1 MTATFSLPVQRASG
15 MPVTN
20 EYFNVYSTPPI
31 NESSEQQPHKVKEI
45 DLGIRW
51 NFTKNMGENATT
63 FSGRH
68 KNEIFYNPLTYANEN
83 YDKTKRGLL
92 HHVHRKLKNL
102 VYIKQRLMK

>member
-1 MTATFSLPVQRASG
+1 

-31 NESSEQQPHKVKEI
+31 NESLEQQPHKVKEI

-83 YDKTKRGLL
+83 YDKTKRGYFTMS
-92 HHVHRKLKNL
+92 VVNL
-102 VYIKQRLMK
+102 RTWSILNKG